1 MLSILFVCT
10 DDACFAGSSRSLL
23 NLIDAL
29 GTRIHPIVLFSND
42 GVVPQHFRQHGI
54 ECIIQPFPDIMQRR
68 KRLLTLLRHP
78 KRSACYQFM
87 KANRACAES
96 VAKILHGRK
105 IDFVHTN
112 TSICAVGIALSKKLK
127 AKHVWHVRELL
138 DLHFSEPMLFGMP
151 VLRKIVKCNSD
162 ARICISSAV
171 SRHWHLTDRRSFVVW
186 DAIRKA
192 PDAGPMAKEKYFL
205 TCAYLFHD
213 SKASDQTVLAFA
225 KSNVANEGYVL
236 RLVGNCTE
244 EYKQKLLSIAAEYH
258 CEESL
263 VFEGYHDDVSSYFKN
278 ATAFLM
284 CSQNEGLGRVTAEAM
299 LFGCPVIAHASGGTL
314 DLVKHRV
321 TGYFFH
327 TTDEC
332 ATLINEVA
340 HADQSNVII
349 EALKF
354 AAENFTEER
363 YADKMMDIYKQVV
376 ES

>member
-1 MLSILFVCT
+1 MLSVLFVCT

-23 NLIDAL
+23 NLIDSL
-29 GTRIHPIVLFSND
+29 GTRIHPIVLFSNE
-42 GVVPQHFRQHGI
+42 GEVPRHFRSHGI
-54 ECIIQPFPDIMQRR
+54 ECIIQPFPDIIQPR
-68 KRLLTLLRHP
+68 KRLFTLLHHP
-78 KRSACYQFM
+78 KRAASYQFL

-96 VAKILHGRK
+96 VAKTLHGRK
-105 IDFVHTN
+105 IDIVHSN
-112 TSICAVGIALSKKLK
+112 TSICFVGIALSKKLK
-127 AKHVWHVRELL
+127 AKHVWHIREML
-138 DLHFSEPMLFGMP
+138 DLHFSEPMLFSMP
-151 VLRKIVKCNSD
+151 VLRKIVKRNSD

-171 SRHWHLTDRRSFVVW
+171 SRHWHLTDQRSFVVW

-192 PDAGPMAKEKYFL
+192 PDVGPMTKEKFFL
-205 TCAYLFHD
+205 TCAYLFHN

-236 RLVGNCTE
+236 RLVGNCTD
-244 EYKQKLLSIAAEYH
+244 EYKQELLSIAAEYH
-258 CEESL
+258 CENAL
-263 VFEGYHDDVSSYFKN
+263 VFEGYQDEVSPYFKN

-314 DLVKHRV
+314 DLVKHCV
-321 TGYFFH
+321 TGYLFN

-332 ATLINEVA
+332 ASLIYDVA
-340 HADQSNVII
+340 HADQSNVIN
-349 EALKF
+349 EALKS

-363 YADKMMDIYKQVV
+363 YADKVMDIYRQVV